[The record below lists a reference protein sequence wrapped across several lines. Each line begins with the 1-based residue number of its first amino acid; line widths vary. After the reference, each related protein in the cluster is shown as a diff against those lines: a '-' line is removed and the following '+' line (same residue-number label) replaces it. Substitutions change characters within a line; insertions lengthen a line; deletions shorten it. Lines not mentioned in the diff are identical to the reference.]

1 MMSVPDLRPAR
12 DLHKLRI
19 ELDKARNQRDALL
32 AMLKDCMREHHTLH
46 EAREIG
52 LSARKLIAECE
63 GTPS

>member
-1 MMSVPDLRPAR
+1 
-12 DLHKLRI
+12 LRI